1 MQIRSRL
8 TLQFSL
14 LVSAII
20 FIAFISIYFFS
31 ERHGED
37 EFYKRL
43 KEKAITSAILLL
55 KIEKVDSALLKTI
68 DLSKHDVLYGENISV
83 FNDENKEIYTN
94 NDTIQFDAL
103 PLMLQK
109 IREKGEQKIA
119 QGRYDIIGILFK
131 DKSHRYV
138 ILAGAVDVEGQARL
152 LDLRRLLISLFLI
165 MVAIVALAGLVFS
178 GRALKPIK
186 EVMNEAQSISSVDL
200 SQRLNGGEKS
210 DEIGKLISIFNNLL
224 GRIENAFN
232 LQKTFVTNVS
242 HELKNPLTKITS
254 QLEVTLLKERSQV
267 EYMGIMQSV
276 LDDIKELNHLSTS
289 LLDLASLNQDNMT
302 FNTSRLRID
311 EILWEVRES
320 VQELNSNYK
329 VDIHTV
335 VMPENEEDLY
345 LDANP
350 YLLKTA
356 LQNLIENA
364 CKFSDDMMATVSLIC
379 SKGELEIRIFDKGP
393 GIEKKELHNI
403 FQPFYRAD
411 NTSKIKGH
419 GIGLSLSQR
428 IISIHNGAIE
438 IDSTFGEGTQVTV
451 VFNTETK
458 F

>member
-20 FIAFISIYFFS
+20 LIAFVSIYYFS
-31 ERHGED
+31 EQRSEG

-43 KEKAITSAILLL
+43 KDKAITSAILLL

-109 IREKGEQKIA
+109 IRNKGEQKIS
-119 QGRYDIIGILFK
+119 QGKYDIIGILFK
-131 DKSHRYV
+131 DKNQHYV
-138 ILAGAVDVEGQARL
+138 ILAGAVDIDGHSRL
-152 LDLRRLLISLFLI
+152 SDLRSLLISLFLL
-165 MVAIVALAGLVFS
+165 MAAIVALAGWIYS

-186 EVMNEAQSISSVDL
+186 KVMSEAESISSINL
-200 SQRLNGGEKS
+200 SQRLNGGDKP
-210 DEIGKLISIFNNLL
+210 DEIGKLISIFNSLL
-224 GRIENAFN
+224 SRIENAFN
-232 LQKTFVTNVS
+232 LQKTFVSNVS

-254 QLEVTLLKERSQV
+254 QLEVTLLKQRSP
-267 EYMGIMQSV
+267 EDYMEIVHSV

-289 LLDLASLNQDNMT
+289 LLDLASLNQENMT
-302 FNTSRLRID
+302 FKTSRLRID

-320 VQELNSNYK
+320 VQELNSKYK
-329 VDIHTV
+329 VDIHTI

-345 LDANP
+345 LNANP

-364 CKFSDDMMATVSLIC
+364 CKFSDDKMATVSLIC
-379 SKGELEIRIFDKGP
+379 TKGELEIRIFDKGP
-393 GIEKKELHNI
+393 GIEKRELLNI

-411 NTSKIKGH
+411 NTSKIRGH

-428 IISIHNGAIE
+428 IISIHDGAIE
-438 IDSTFGEGTQVTV
+438 IDSSLGEGTQVTV
-451 VFNTETK
+451 VFNTK
-458 F
+458 PKI

>member
-8 TLQFSL
+8 TLQFAL
-14 LVSAII
+14 LVSAIL
-20 FIAFISIYFFS
+20 FIAFVSIYFFS
-31 ERHGED
+31 KRRNED

-43 KEKAITSAILLL
+43 REKAITSAILLL

-83 FNDENKEIYTN
+83 FNDEDKEIYTN
-94 NDTIQFDAL
+94 NDTIQFEA
-103 PLMLQK
+103 PPSMLQK
-109 IREKGEQKIA
+109 IREKGEQKFT
-119 QGRYDIIGILFK
+119 QGRYGITGILFR
-131 DKSHRYV
+131 DKSQRYV
-138 ILAGAVDVEGQARL
+138 ILAGAVDIDGRARL
-152 LDLRRLLISLFLI
+152 LDLRNLLITLFLL
-165 MVAIVALAGLVFS
+165 MVAIVALAGWVYS
-178 GRALKPIK
+178 GRALSPIK
-186 EVMNEAQSISSVDL
+186 KVMNEAQSISTVDL
-200 SQRLNGGEKS
+200 SQRLHGGEKP
-210 DEIGKLISIFNNLL
+210 DEIGKLISIFNSLL

-254 QLEVTLLKERSQV
+254 QLEVTLLKGRTPA
-267 EYMGIMQSV
+267 EYEGTVQSV
-276 LDDIKELNHLSTS
+276 LDDIKELNQLSTN

-302 FNTSRLRID
+302 FNTSRVRID
-311 EILWEVRES
+311 EILWEIRES
-320 VQELNSNYK
+320 VQALNSEYK
-329 VDIHTV
+329 VDIHTI

-364 CKFSDDMMATVSLIC
+364 CKFSDDKMSTVSLIC
-379 SKGELEIRIFDKGP
+379 SKDELEIRIFDKGP
-393 GIEKKELHNI
+393 GIEKEELQNI

-411 NTSKIKGH
+411 NTSKVKGH

-428 IISIHNGAIE
+428 IITIHNGAIE

-451 VFNTETK
+451 VFNTKTK

>member
-20 FIAFISIYFFS
+20 LIAFISIYYFS
-31 ERHGED
+31 AQRSEG

-103 PLMLQK
+103 PAMLQK
-109 IREKGEQKIA
+109 IREKGEQKIS
-119 QGRYDIIGILFK
+119 QGKYDIIGILFK
-131 DKSHRYV
+131 DKNQRYV
-138 ILAGAVDVEGQARL
+138 ILAGAVDIDGRSRL
-152 LDLRRLLISLFLI
+152 SDLRSLLISLFLL
-165 MVAIVALAGLVFS
+165 MAAIVALAGWIYS

-186 EVMNEAQSISSVDL
+186 KVMSEAQGISSINL
-200 SQRLNGGEKS
+200 SQRLNGGEKP
-210 DEIGKLISIFNNLL
+210 DEIGKLISIFNSLL

-232 LQKTFVTNVS
+232 LQKTFVSNVS

-254 QLEVTLLKERSQV
+254 QLEVTLLKQRSPE
-267 EYMGIMQSV
+267 EYMEIVHSV
-276 LDDIKELNHLSTS
+276 LDDIKELNQLSTS
-289 LLDLASLNQDNMT
+289 LLDLASLNQENMT

-320 VQELNSNYK
+320 VQELNSKYK
-329 VDIHTV
+329 VDIHTI

-364 CKFSDDMMATVSLIC
+364 CKFSDDKMATVSLIC
-379 SKGELEIRIFDKGP
+379 TKGELEIRIFDKGP
-393 GIEKKELHNI
+393 GIEKMELLNI

-428 IISIHNGAIE
+428 IITIHNGAIE
-438 IDSTFGEGTQVTV
+438 IDSSIGEGTQITV
-451 VFNTETK
+451 VFNTK
-458 F
+458 PKI